1 MEFYKNMCDGE
12 LLAFYRAAKR
22 SASSLE
28 NLEAEIAKMEKE
40 MRDRKLN
47 TDNLKPFR
55 ELEFYVSRMSGKNME
70 RSL

>member
-22 SASSLE
+22 NASFFK
-28 NLEAEIAKMEKE
+28 NMEAEIAKMEKE
-40 MRDRKLN
+40 MRDRKLGA
-47 TDNLKPFR
+47 DNLKPYR
-55 ELEFYVSRMSGKNME
+55 KPESYNSKMSGKSME

>member
-22 SASSLE
+22 SASSLKKMD
-28 NLEAEIAKMEKE
+28 AEIVKMEKE
-40 MRDRKLN
+40 MRDRKLD
-47 TDNLKPFR
+47 TDNIKPFR
-55 ELEFYVSRMSGKNME
+55 ELEFYASRISGKNME